1 MERISKAI
9 AKHSKLILLLAVILV
24 VPAAFGYFK
33 TDVNYDILSYLP
45 EETSTMQAEKILQ
58 DEFGCGSIA
67 MLIVEDMPDKDVAKV
82 KEKVAKLDG
91 VKKALWVDDFVDLSV
106 PKEILPKDMTDLLY
120 NGDKSTMI
128 IVMLKEGTATLTTQN
143 TVQKIRNI
151 VGAQGFLSGM
161 SGIIKDT
168 KDCADG
174 EMPLY
179 VIIAGI
185 LTLIVLL
192 LTMESTVVPFVFLLS
207 ISLAIIYNFGSNI
220 ILGEISYI
228 TKALAAVLQL
238 GVTMDYSIFL
248 LHRYDEELGKNS
260 DRIEA
265 MSNAIQ
271 NTFVSII
278 GSSTTTV
285 AGFLAL
291 CTMDLS
297 LGMDMGIVMAKGVII
312 GVLCTVTIL
321 PSLILIFDKPI
332 HKYKHKTI
340 LPVFE
345 KTSKFVVKHYKKLAV
360 LFVII
365 FIPAFIGNNNAKV
378 YYNLDE
384 SLPDDFPSIVAT
396 NKMKDDYHMESTD
409 FILVSDKLDSNDVT
423 SMIKELEEID
433 GVNSV
438 IGLEKYIGP
447 AIDQEM
453 IPDEIL
459 SELKAGG
466 YEEILLNSK
475 YRAASDECNAQLTEV
490 EHIVHKYDPDGLV
503 GGEAPLTKD
512 LIRIADTDF
521 KKVSAA
527 SIIAIF
533 LIIAIVFKSI
543 SLPVILVAAIECA
556 IFANLGIPY
565 YTGKIEPFIASIV
578 LGTIQLGATVD
589 YAILLT
595 SRFKEE
601 LGYNDNKFEAMQA
614 AIKHSGGSIM
624 TSALSFFS
632 ATIGVGVI
640 SQLELIG
647 SLCSLMS
654 RGAIISMFMIIF
666 ILPGLLLVFEP
677 VIRKTSKG
685 FEPDKKSKTADAV
698 N

>member
-151 VGAQGFLSGM
+151 VGEQGFLSGM

-321 PSLILIFDKPI
+321 PSLILIFDKAI

-340 LPVFE
+340 LPAFE

-490 EHIVHKYDPDGLV
+490 EHIVHKYDPEGLV

-614 AIKHSGGSIM
+614 TIKHSGGSIM

>member
-1 MERISKAI
+1 
-9 AKHSKLILLLAVILV
+9 
-24 VPAAFGYFK
+24 
-33 TDVNYDILSYLP
+33 
-45 EETSTMQAEKILQ
+45 
-58 DEFGCGSIA
+58 
-67 MLIVEDMPDKDVAKV
+67 
-82 KEKVAKLDG
+82 
-91 VKKALWVDDFVDLSV
+91 
-106 PKEILPKDMTDLLY
+106 
-120 NGDKSTMI
+120 
-128 IVMLKEGTATLTTQN
+128 
-143 TVQKIRNI
+143 
-151 VGAQGFLSGM
+151 
-161 SGIIKDT
+161 
-168 KDCADG
+168 
-174 EMPLY
+174 
-179 VIIAGI
+179 
-185 LTLIVLL
+185 
-192 LTMESTVVPFVFLLS
+192 
-207 ISLAIIYNFGSNI
+207 
-220 ILGEISYI
+220 
-228 TKALAAVLQL
+228 
-238 GVTMDYSIFL
+238 
-248 LHRYDEELGKNS
+248 
-260 DRIEA
+260 
-265 MSNAIQ
+265 
-271 NTFVSII
+271 
-278 GSSTTTV
+278 
-285 AGFLAL
+285 
-291 CTMDLS
+291 
-297 LGMDMGIVMAKGVII
+297 
-312 GVLCTVTIL
+312 
-321 PSLILIFDKPI
+321 
-332 HKYKHKTI
+332 
-340 LPVFE
+340 
-345 KTSKFVVKHYKKLAV
+345 
-360 LFVII
+360 
-365 FIPAFIGNNNAKV
+365 
-378 YYNLDE
+378 
-384 SLPDDFPSIVAT
+384 
-396 NKMKDDYHMESTD
+396 
-409 FILVSDKLDSNDVT
+409 
-423 SMIKELEEID
+423 MIKELEEID

-490 EHIVHKYDPDGLV
+490 EHIVHKYDPEGLV

>member
-24 VPAAFGYFK
+24 VPAAFGSFK

-207 ISLAIIYNFGSNI
+207 ISLAIIYNFGYNI

-340 LPVFE
+340 LPSFE

-490 EHIVHKYDPDGLV
+490 EHIVHKYDPEGLV

>member
-321 PSLILIFDKPI
+321 PSLILIFDKAI

-340 LPVFE
+340 LPAFE

-447 AIDQEM
+447 AIDQEI